1 MATDNTANN
10 TSIGDDT
17 GDQGT
22 RIDQVNNNDELV
34 TGTDQVGESDEAV
47 AEPVEHDKTDEAVTR
62 SDRVNETD
70 ELGTGPVQVNKTRE
84 LVTEPVQVVHTGII
98 RMLGL
103 DGPPQELCVKRIDG
117 QWQVTGPRGGV
128 WVNGHHKLDM
138 EDASFIDG
146 QCDSNGKKI
155 FELLEESIEKI
166 ESEIET
172 GELTTMGSRTEPKET
187 NDPTTVIGSK
197 PDEATTTGTT

>member
-1 MATDNTANN
+1 MATDNMANN

-22 RIDQVNNNDELV
+22 RIDQVNNDDELV
-34 TGTDQVGESDEAV
+34 TGTDQVGKSNEAV

-70 ELGTGPVQVNKTRE
+70 ELRTGPVQVNETRE

-103 DGPPQELCVKRIDG
+103 PGPPQELCVKRVDG
-117 QWQVTGPRGGV
+117 QWHVTGPRDGV
-128 WVNGHHKLDM
+128 WVNDHHKLDM
-138 EDASFIDG
+138 ENESFIDG
-146 QCDSNGKKI
+146 QCDSEGKEI

-166 ESEIET
+166 ENEIET
-172 GELTTMGSRTEPKET
+172 GESTTMGSRTKPHET
-187 NDPTTVIGSK
+187 NDPAVR
-197 PDEATTTGTT
+197 